1 MTTTTTAIRCPR
13 CGTGTAVPL
22 ARPSAERIGSVI
34 DDRLECT
41 TRGCRWTDHPEAR
54 NLRPGDQVR
63 IYGCIDV
70 LVTGLDQ
77 HPQER
82 PDATLWVTLHY
93 VSRTGIEGKWTLPA
107 TQRLPLI
114 DYTEP
119 F

>member
-1 MTTTTTAIRCPR
+1 MTTTAIRCLR
-13 CGTGTAVPL
+13 CGIGTAVSL
-22 ARPSAERIGSVI
+22 ARPSTERIGSVV

-41 TRGCRWTDHPEAR
+41 TPRCGWTDHPEAR
-54 NLRPGDQVR
+54 NLHPGDQVR

-70 LVTGLDQ
+70 LVTAVDQ
-77 HPQER
+77 HPQEH
-82 PDATLWVTLHY
+82 PSATLWVTLHY
-93 VSRTGIEGKWTLPA
+93 VSRAGIKGRWTLPA